1 MIKRSIIA
9 VALCLWMGNAKAQ
22 LSGTIPGIADSVWT
36 IQGNDLPPIAITMDK
51 SGNFNISIKGLT
63 PGVYEFG
70 KVGLIYL
77 EPDYKLKISEQGK
90 KYQFTGDGKLENDAL
105 RNMNSQLNQ
114 FLGNPGYDVWH
125 RYLLTE
131 PKIFIPILNGYVEK
145 SNAAANKSN
154 SELFKSFVK
163 QESELDKRHC
173 LYAYNR
179 FYGLDSTKMGALREI
194 LVMPKA
200 DRKENYRERLSA
212 AHQAQFSKKLSP
224 AEKDAIEKSIYHDLD
239 MNNEMLYRNS
249 KHYKDLLSSKI
260 DYLAYGKKY
269 DNIRDSIQNDDKVKL
284 ILLDSLITSTYIKAR
299 FAYRFTLSAIKKA
312 KKPED
317 VSDVYQSFLNTANDE
332 KQTAE
337 IKTAYQNLSE
347 TLANKSAP
355 DFKYENLQ
363 SQLVSLKDFKGNY
376 VYIDIWAT
384 WCGPCIAEIPS
395 LKKLEKR
402 FEGKKI
408 KFVSISVDVSAH
420 KQKWADF
427 VKNNNLGGVQLLADK
442 DFNSQFIKTFGI
454 TTIPRF
460 ILIDPE
466 GKIIDNNAKRPSDEK
481 LSTQLNTFKM

>member
-1 MIKRSIIA
+1 
-9 VALCLWMGNAKAQ
+9 
-22 LSGTIPGIADSVWT
+22 
-36 IQGNDLPPIAITMDK
+36 
-51 SGNFNISIKGLT
+51 
-63 PGVYEFG
+63 
-70 KVGLIYL
+70 
-77 EPDYKLKISEQGK
+77 
-90 KYQFTGDGKLENDAL
+90 
-105 RNMNSQLNQ
+105 
-114 FLGNPGYDVWH
+114 
-125 RYLLTE
+125 
-131 PKIFIPILNGYVEK
+131 
-145 SNAAANKSN
+145 
-154 SELFKSFVK
+154 
-163 QESELDKRHC
+163 
-173 LYAYNR
+173 
-179 FYGLDSTKMGALREI
+179 MGALREI
-194 LVMPKA
+194 LVIPKA
-200 DRKENYRERLSA
+200 DRKKNYRERLSA
-212 AHQAQFSKKLSP
+212 AYQAQFSKKLSA

-239 MNNEMLYRNS
+239 LNNEMLYRSS

-284 ILLDSLITSTYIKAR
+284 ILLDSLITSTYIKER
-299 FAYRFTLSAIKKA
+299 FAYRFTLNAIKKA
-312 KKPED
+312 KKSED
-317 VSDVYQSFLNTANDE
+317 VSDVYQSFLNMANDE

-363 SQLVSLKDFKGNY
+363 GQLVSLKDFKGNY

-395 LKKLEKR
+395 LKKLEKS

-427 VKNNNLGGVQLLADK
+427 VKNNNLGGVQLLADR
-442 DFNSQFIKTFGI
+442 DFNSEFIKTFGI